1 MTDKEL
7 KRLSRGEL
15 LEMLIAQASENEKLK
30 QELEDAQAALQDRS
44 IAIDN
49 AGSIAEASL
58 QLSGVFEAA
67 QNAAEQY
74 LANSQRMN
82 DQQDLIAQKLQG
94 DARKKAAAI
103 VADADEYSRKIHE
116 EADAY
121 WQQVVT
127 KARALLQDQDSL
139 RQLILSGNNQT

>member
-7 KRLSRGEL
+7 KRLSRSEL

-30 QELEDAQAALQDRS
+30 QDLEDARAALQDRS

-67 QNAAEQY
+67 QAAAEQY
-74 LANSQRMN
+74 LVNIRRMN

-103 VADADEYSRKIHE
+103 VADADEYSRKTHE

-121 WQQVVT
+121 WQQVVN
-127 KARALLQDQDSL
+127 KAQALLQDQDSL

>member
-30 QELEDAQAALQDRS
+30 QELEDARAALQDRS

-58 QLSGVFEAA
+58 QLSGIFEAA

-74 LANSQRMN
+74 LVNIRRMN

-103 VADADEYSRKIHE
+103 VADADEYSRRIHE

-121 WQQVVT
+121 WQQVVN
-127 KARALLQDQDSL
+127 KARALLQDQENL
-139 RQLILSGNNQT
+139 RQLILSGKDRP

>member
-74 LANSQRMN
+74 LANIQRMN

-127 KARALLQDQDSL
+127 KARALLQDQGSL

>member
-74 LANSQRMN
+74 LANIQRMN

-139 RQLILSGNNQT
+139 RQLILSGNDQT

>member
-7 KRLSRGEL
+7 KRLSRSEL

-30 QELEDAQAALQDRS
+30 QELEDARTALQDRS

-58 QLSGVFEAA
+58 QLNGVFEAA
-67 QNAAEQY
+67 QAAAEQY
-74 LANSQRMN
+74 LVNIRRVN

-103 VADADEYSRKIHE
+103 EAEADEYSRKVHQ
-116 EADAY
+116 DAY
-121 WQQVVT
+121 WQQVVN
-127 KARALLQDQDSL
+127 KAQALLQDQDSL
-139 RQLILSGNNQT
+139 RQLILSGKDRT

>member
-67 QNAAEQY
+67 QNAADQY
-74 LANSQRMN
+74 LANIQRMN

>member
-58 QLSGVFEAA
+58 QLSGVVEAA

-74 LANSQRMN
+74 LANIQRMN

>member
-74 LANSQRMN
+74 LANIQRMN

-94 DARKKAAAI
+94 DARKKASAI

>member
-1 MTDKEL
+1 MPDKEL
-7 KRLSRGEL
+7 KRLSRSEL

-30 QELEDAQAALQDRS
+30 QELEDARTALQDRS

-58 QLSGVFEAA
+58 QLNGVFEAA
-67 QNAAEQY
+67 QAAAEQD
-74 LANSQRMN
+74 LVNIRRVN
-82 DQQDLIAQKLQG
+82 DQQVLIAQKLQG

-103 VADADEYSRKIHE
+103 EAEADEYSRKVHQ

-121 WQQVVT
+121 WQQVVN
-127 KARALLQDQDSL
+127 KAQALLQDQDSL
-139 RQLILSGNNQT
+139 RQLILSGKDRT

>member
-15 LEMLIAQASENEKLK
+15 LEMLIAQASENEMLK

-74 LANSQRMN
+74 LANIRRMN

-139 RQLILSGNNQT
+139 RQLILSGNDQT

>member
-7 KRLSRGEL
+7 KRLSRSEL

-30 QELEDAQAALQDRS
+30 QELADARAALQDRT
-44 IAIDN
+44 IAIDQ
-49 AGSIAEASL
+49 AGSNAEASL

-67 QNAAEQY
+67 QAAAEQY
-74 LANSQRMN
+74 LVNIQRMN

-103 VADADEYSRKIHE
+103 EADADAYSRKVHE

-121 WQQVVT
+121 WQQVVS
-127 KARALLQDQDSL
+127 KAQALLQDQENL
-139 RQLILSGNNQT
+139 RQLILSGKDRT

>member
-74 LANSQRMN
+74 LANIQRMN
-82 DQQDLIAQKLQG
+82 DQQDPIAQKLQG

>member
-74 LANSQRMN
+74 LANIQRMN

-127 KARALLQDQDSL
+127 KARALLLDQDSL

>member
-7 KRLSRGEL
+7 KRLSRSEL

-30 QELEDAQAALQDRS
+30 QELADARAALQDRT
-44 IAIDN
+44 IAIDQ

-67 QNAAEQY
+67 QAAAEQY
-74 LANSQRMN
+74 LVNIQRMN

-103 VADADEYSRKIHE
+103 EADADAYSRKVHE
-116 EADAY
+116 EADAD
-121 WQQVVT
+121 WQQVVS
-127 KARALLQDQDSL
+127 KAQALLQDQENL
-139 RQLILSGNNQT
+139 RQLILSGKDRT

>member
-74 LANSQRMN
+74 LANIRRMN

-139 RQLILSGNNQT
+139 RQLILSGNDQT

>member
-74 LANSQRMN
+74 LANIRRMN

>member
-7 KRLSRGEL
+7 KRLSRSEL

-30 QELEDAQAALQDRS
+30 QELADARAALQDRT
-44 IAIDN
+44 IAIDQ

-67 QNAAEQY
+67 QAAAEQY
-74 LANSQRMN
+74 LVNIQRMN

-103 VADADEYSRKIHE
+103 EADADAYSRKVHE

-121 WQQVVT
+121 WQQVVS
-127 KARALLQDQDSL
+127 KAQALLQDQENL
-139 RQLILSGNNQT
+139 RQLILSGKDRT

>member
-7 KRLSRGEL
+7 KRLSRSEL

-30 QELEDAQAALQDRS
+30 QELEDARTALQDRS

-58 QLSGVFEAA
+58 QLNGVFEAA
-67 QNAAEQY
+67 QAAAEQY
-74 LANSQRMN
+74 LVNIRRVN

-103 VADADEYSRKIHE
+103 EAEADEYSRKVHQ

-121 WQQVVT
+121 WQQVVN
-127 KARALLQDQDSL
+127 KAQALLQDQDSL
-139 RQLILSGNNQT
+139 RQLILSGKDRT

>member
-7 KRLSRGEL
+7 KRLSRSEL

-30 QELEDAQAALQDRS
+30 QELADARAALQDRT
-44 IAIDN
+44 IAIDQ

-67 QNAAEQY
+67 QAAAEQY
-74 LANSQRMN
+74 LVNIQRMN

-103 VADADEYSRKIHE
+103 EADADAYSRKVHE

-121 WQQVVT
+121 WQQVVS
-127 KARALLQDQDSL
+127 KAQALLQDQENL
-139 RQLILSGNNQT
+139 RQLILSRKDRT

>member
-15 LEMLIAQASENEKLK
+15 LEMLIAQARENEKLK

-74 LANSQRMN
+74 LANIQRMN

>member
-49 AGSIAEASL
+49 AGSIAEAFY
-58 QLSGVFEAA
+58 GVPEELKAECRKRMPEDLLAVLRRFDAYLA
-67 QNAAEQY
+67 AAE
-74 LANSQRMN
+74 
-82 DQQDLIAQKLQG
+82 
-94 DARKKAAAI
+94 
-103 VADADEYSRKIHE
+103 E
-116 EADAY
+116 
-121 WQQVVT
+121 
-127 KARALLQDQDSL
+127 
-139 RQLILSGNNQT
+139 

>member
-74 LANSQRMN
+74 LANIQRMN

-116 EADAY
+116 EAGAY

>member
-7 KRLSRGEL
+7 KHLSRGEL

-74 LANSQRMN
+74 LANIQRMN

>member
-49 AGSIAEASL
+49 AGSIAEAAL

-74 LANSQRMN
+74 LANIQRMN

>member
-74 LANSQRMN
+74 LANIQRMN

-127 KARALLQDQDSL
+127 KACALLQDQDSL

>member
-74 LANSQRMN
+74 LANIQRMN

>member
-49 AGSIAEASL
+49 AGSIAEAFL

-74 LANSQRMN
+74 LANIQRMN